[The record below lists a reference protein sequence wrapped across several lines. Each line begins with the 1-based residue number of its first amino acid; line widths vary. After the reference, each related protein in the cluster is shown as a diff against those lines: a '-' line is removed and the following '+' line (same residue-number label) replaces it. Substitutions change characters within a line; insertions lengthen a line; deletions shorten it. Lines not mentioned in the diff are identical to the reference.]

1 MGRSVRFVGSKTQ
14 SHARARA
21 RAHTHTHTHTHA
33 CTHPPHLSRVGLKS
47 INKSFHR
54 NLVILVFLTLLCL
67 PTRVQLVCHANKP
80 SILKSPDK
88 GIYLSARPE
97 YPFVP
102 ANERLLPALMHPDL
116 EPWRQVP
123 LVYQESGSSPHPL
136 QTPGQAL
143 NPSGLWNCPGL
154 TQECSEGRGGG
165 QSRAGLPVTLWSRVQ
180 LHSFCP
186 ALVPACRGLRPGTS

>member
-1 MGRSVRFVGSKTQ
+1 M
-14 SHARARA
+14 
-21 RAHTHTHTHTHA
+21 
-33 CTHPPHLSRVGLKS
+33 
-47 INKSFHR
+47 
-54 NLVILVFLTLLCL
+54 ILVFLTLLCL

-186 ALVPACRGLRPGTS
+186 ALVPACRGLRPGTSWCGTFSSQALLLCFKGGHFLFWFFGGSFFLFVVKSFSLGAMF